1 MGEQK
6 RHWMLTVFEK
16 HFRKFDDLPH
26 DIFELPLESTFA
38 ACKKVRYACGQL
50 EKCPT
55 TGTLHHQ
62 IYVEFNE
69 SLRLSQV
76 VKLFPSNA
84 EPRLGT
90 RTDARDYCTSEKY
103 NGKDKGKI
111 GNHWEVGT
119 WRADLEGRTKS
130 QKARIITYICTEG
143 LEPADIAKQ
152 DPEAYFSHWRSI
164 QALWAAY
171 NDKFIVREP

>member
-6 RHWMLTVFEK
+6 RHWLLTVFEK
-16 HFRKFDDLPH
+16 HFRKMDLNQNFDSS
-26 DIFELPLESTFA
+26 LESTFA
-38 ACKKVRYACGQL
+38 ACRKVRYASGQL

-90 RTDARDYCTSEKY
+90 RTDAREYTTSEKY
-103 NGKDKGKI
+103 NGKLKGKI
-111 GNHWEVGT
+111 GDHWEVGT
-119 WRADLEGRTKS
+119 WRQDVEGRTMT
-130 QKARIITYICTEG
+130 QKARIIQAICANGMT
-143 LEPADIAKQ
+143 PKDIAQ
-152 DPEAYFSHWRSI
+152 SDPEAFFSHYRAI
-164 QALWAAY
+164 EALYAAF
-171 NDKFIVREP
+171 NDIIEDRRY